1 MSQIVTFSYFPSAIS
16 SNLKLTQSLQ
26 TPPPTTD
33 VDAQGRTSSPTHVGT
48 QGRTSSPAFLGTLST
63 SWSTASDI
71 TVAISLL
78 FSSPGQRCSPYVK
91 GSGCHSN
98 FYQLFLPFVPAPSSL
113 SLCWILQVFKM
124 LRSLPQTKT
133 INPPL
138 TLRIPHYPLSLF
150 LGSLRCLKSQFP
162 LPHGSSSAPS
172 PPAWLL
178 PPPFHGDGF
187 PQGHH
192 QYPVAKCD
200 QLLW

>member
-33 VDAQGRTSSPTHVGT
+33 VDA

-138 TLRIPHYPLSLF
+138 TLRIPHYSLSLF
-150 LGSLRCLKSQFP
+150 LGSLC
-162 LPHGSSSAPS
+162 
-172 PPAWLL
+172 
-178 PPPFHGDGF
+178 
-187 PQGHH
+187 
-192 QYPVAKCD
+192 
-200 QLLW
+200 